1 MTIAESTRVVPFGAE
16 GAYPC
21 PQCNSNVN
29 IVSPNWLH
37 VQRNAPAKQGA
48 FQIDEH
54 GPDLCLE
61 CISKSEMG
69 DDARRSWMHTAN
81 VLRSVRSRLDL
92 PANLLVL
99 HQRGPLVPVKGKGG
113 HSVQLD
119 EFFLGLDGL
128 PPATWTYPIETITNP
143 DGRTLHRLFVAQG
156 LTADHIDATIRVVW
170 TGGRL
175 DGDDASSTLEI
186 ERWDKIT
193 LRERDQLVRLART
206 ARDRVVKTDHTYEDI
221 VRQLSAYLHS
231 VAPGAKLKKYS
242 FIASIQPPMSPR
254 TWENNMGRW
263 NTNWRTMLRNE
274 KQKQG

>member
-1 MTIAESTRVVPFGAE
+1 MTISESTPVLPFSAE

-21 PQCNSNVN
+21 PQCNRSVT
-29 IVSPNWLH
+29 IVSPTWLH
-37 VQRNAPAKQGA
+37 VQRNTPAKQGA
-48 FQIDEH
+48 FQIDDH
-54 GPDLCLE
+54 GPDLCLK

-81 VLRSVRSRLDL
+81 MLRSVRSRLDL

-143 DGRTLHRLFVAQG
+143 DGRTLHRLFVAQS

-170 TGGRL
+170 TGGRS
-175 DGDDASSTLEI
+175 DGGDASSTLEI
-186 ERWDKIT
+186 DRWDKIT
-193 LRERDQLVRLART
+193 LRERDELMRLART
-206 ARDRVVKTDHTYEDI
+206 TRDRVVKTDHTYEDI
-221 VRQLSAYLHS
+221 ERQLSAYLQS
-231 VAPGAKLKKYS
+231 LSPGTKPKKED
-242 FIASIQPPMSPR
+242 FIASIEPSMSPR
-254 TWENNMGRW
+254 TWSTNTGRW
-263 NTNWRTMLRNE
+263 GTNWKTMVRNAI
-274 KQKQG
+274 QHLS